1 MSLLSDAPDPGK
13 VYFAWDFA
21 WDFAWEE
28 LNDCAG

>member
-21 WDFAWEE
+21 WEE